1 MAVIKHQPKK
11 YKKSDKSVGFF
22 IEFYEFY
29 KLQGGLNFDMI
40 FAYKEII
47 MQNELLHELEQRGF
61 LNQASNMDGLNAALN
76 AGPIAAYMGSDPTAD
91 SLHVGHLVPVMMMRW
106 LQKYG
111 HRPLMLVGGATGRIG
126 DPSGRDTGRPMM
138 TEELLAKNV
147 AGLKKSYSKFIKF
160 GDGASDAIIVD
171 NYDWLKDYNH
181 LDFLRDYGTDFTVPR
196 MLSMESVKRRLEN
209 GMTFLEFNYMTFQA
223 VDFLT
228 LYKKYGCILQTCGAD
243 QWGNAIMGVELIRK
257 KLGKEAFVLST
268 ALITDSAGNKI
279 GKSAGNAIWVN
290 EDKTSP
296 YEYYQYFRNTPDDL
310 VEKFL
315 KIFTEI
321 PLDEI
326 ARLSALQGA
335 ELNEAKKVLAFAAT
349 EIAHGTAAAQS
360 AADTAASLFGGAG
373 ASENMPTF
381 ELEMIGPMAMLDF
394 LVVIGLFPSKSE
406 ARRMVEQGGIQID
419 SNKIIDWKSTVAPAD
434 EIIVQKGKKT
444 FLRVLK
450 KN

>member
-1 MAVIKHQPKK
+1 
-11 YKKSDKSVGFF
+11 
-22 IEFYEFY
+22 
-29 KLQGGLNFDMI
+29 
-40 FAYKEII
+40 
-47 MQNELLHELEQRGF
+47 MQNELLHELEARGF
-61 LNQASNMDGLNAALN
+61 INQVSNLDGLNDALN
-76 AGPIAAYMGSDPTAD
+76 AGKITAYLGSDPTAD

-126 DPSGRDTGRPMM
+126 DPSGRDSGRPMM
-138 TEELLAKNV
+138 TEETLAKNV
-147 AGLKKSYSKFIKF
+147 AGLKKSYSKFFRF
-160 GDGASDAIIVD
+160 GDGSSDAIMVD
-171 NYDWLKDYNH
+171 NYDWMKTYSH
-181 LDFLRDYGTDFTVPR
+181 LDFLRDFGTDFTVPR

-228 LYKKYGCILQTCGAD
+228 LFKKYGCVLQTCGAD
-243 QWGNAIMGVELIRK
+243 QWGNAIMGIELIRK

-268 ALITDSAGNKI
+268 SLITDSSGKKI

-326 ARLSALQGA
+326 ARLSKLQGA
-335 ELNEAKKVLAFAAT
+335 ELNDAKKKLAFAAT

-360 AADTAASLFGGAG
+360 AADAAAALFGGG
-373 ASENMPTF
+373 DASANAPMCEI
-381 ELEMIGPMAMLDF
+381 EMNAPMGVLDF
-394 LVVIGLFPSKSE
+394 LCAAGLFQSKSE

-419 SNKIIDWKSTVAPAD
+419 GKKITDWKSNVAPAD
-434 EIIVQKGKKT
+434 EIMVQKGKKI
-444 FLRVLK
+444 FLRVVAK
-450 KN
+450 H